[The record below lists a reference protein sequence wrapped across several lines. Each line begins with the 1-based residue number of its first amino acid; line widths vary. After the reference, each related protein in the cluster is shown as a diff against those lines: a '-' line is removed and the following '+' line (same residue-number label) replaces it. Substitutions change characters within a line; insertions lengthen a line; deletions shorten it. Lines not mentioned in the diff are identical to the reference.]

1 MDSLEKKI
9 KKLMSHPGTAKEAC
23 PDALE
28 LCALIEGTL
37 KPEDELRIKTHLTQC
52 ADCFELVR
60 INLDFEENGS
70 SAVPLSAL
78 EKARNIFSPTLFQ
91 RARQFFTGAGNRGDS
106 PGLAPAFAVRGSE
119 LAHSTGLSSH
129 VKDLGPYRAEVEV
142 EKNLDDNYQIRVW
155 VYDRSTKKTVSGMR
169 ASLRDQKQDLE
180 SLVIEKGRALFEP
193 VPEGEYL
200 LKISHQAMFLGGMVI
215 RLKGEG
221 K

>member
-9 KKLMSHPGTAKEAC
+9 KKLISHPGAAKEAC
-23 PDALE
+23 PDALD

-37 KPEDELRIKTHLTQC
+37 APEDELRVKSHLCQC

-60 INLDFEENGS
+60 INLDLEENEIG
-70 SAVPLSAL
+70 AVPLSAL
-78 EKARNIFSPTLFQ
+78 EKARSIFSPTLFQ
-91 RARQFFTGAGNRGDS
+91 RARQFFAGAGNREYAG
-106 PGLAPAFAVRGSE
+106 GLAPAFAVRGSE

-142 EKNLDDNYQIRVW
+142 EKNLDDSYQIRVW

-169 ASLRDQKQDLE
+169 ASLRDQDRELE

-193 VPEGEYL
+193 VPDGEYL
-200 LKISHQAMFLGGMVI
+200 LKISHQAMFLGGIVI
-215 RLKGEG
+215 SLKGEG

>member
-9 KKLMSHPGTAKEAC
+9 KKLISHSGAAKEAC

-28 LCALIEGTL
+28 LCALIQGTL
-37 KPEDELRIKTHLTQC
+37 PPEDELRIKSHLTQC

-60 INLDFEENGS
+60 INLDLEENGAI
-70 SAVPLSAL
+70 AVPLSAL
-78 EKARNIFSPTLFQ
+78 EKAKSIFSPTLFQ
-91 RARQFFTGAGNRGDS
+91 RARQFFAGMGDQGYAA
-106 PGLAPAFAVRGSE
+106 GLAPAFAVRGAE
-119 LAHSTGLSSH
+119 IAHSTGLSSH

-142 EKNLDDNYQIRVW
+142 EKNLDDSYQIRVW

-169 ASLRDQKQDLE
+169 ASLKDQNHELE

-193 VPEGEYL
+193 VPEGDYL
-200 LKISHQAMFLGGMVI
+200 LKISHQAMFLGGIVI
-215 RLKGEG
+215 SLKGEG